1 MYHITKHLRLLN
13 PVLNVLLSP
22 DRRADGAEDAEAET
36 SPSPA
41 GSHSPVMDRNPSPP
55 PDTADGEEDGD
66 LDAIGDTVYSKH
78 WLFNTLTRLI
88 NVSCYCLSQHEILSL
103 HKQFKWTLE
112 VTVLRVN
119 EQNEKLINLIA
130 DGHRA
135 LGDGL

>member
-1 MYHITKHLRLLN
+1 MKTKSVMYHVTKHLRLLN

-22 DRRADGAEDAEAET
+22 DRRADGAEEAEVER

-55 PDTADGEEDGD
+55 PATADGGEDGD

-88 NVSCYCLSQHEILSL
+88 SVSCYCLSH
-103 HKQFKWTLE
+103 FKF
-112 VTVLRVN
+112 V
-119 EQNEKLINLIA
+119 
-130 DGHRA
+130 
-135 LGDGL
+135 